1 MATFIPNIQGNIPDL
16 ELYTPNF
23 ELMENW
29 LSVKQERYD
38 QGRMAVSQAYSTIA
52 NLALTDESNIAKKD
66 QFIKDAQNQIK
77 KLASVDLSLEENVVA
92 ARQIFNPLLQDENI
106 MADATFTSKARALM
120 QTNANFKNSSNS
132 EDRARYN
139 ANNDIFAQLKL
150 QEFKMADADTRKSMA
165 SQSLSF
171 VDNIN
176 LFERYLDIANKNGF
190 SIKRESKPTDAA
202 GNLMPFMV
210 VEKNGTEITP
220 LAYSRLANVF
230 NNDPYI
236 QQYYQQQG
244 YIQVQSELQ
253 ELIPQVGYQAALA
266 QVTDKYQ
273 STIDPSVAANKKAQL
288 EEANVVNTAKKRVY
302 ESKATK
308 VGIIPGSKEHMEYL
322 KITAEEAGFE
332 QEHKSI
338 VDESKRMS
346 VAIQDISS
354 LYSTAGK
361 AMYESDLNAAATD
374 YAMQGWEIGYKG
386 TPNYGKWVDARKSK
400 EDGSKSSS
408 TLVGSGMLEATDSA
422 PISYISDTDTDTD
435 VVKTNETLLQKKQ
448 SNLNKGLVDLIG
460 VYTKAYNKKNPDE
473 MTIEKIPN
481 TGIRDVTSASAWW
494 DRTSQSELAG
504 KETQRVIDFFNKL
517 DKEGVLAAEYPE
529 VKQALDKWKAK
540 EKAYIKTESIAAQSY
555 ATSFKNAEAEIALN
569 SNDALAST
577 APLVRYMYN
586 PETGVES
593 KKQFEKNVLAAY
605 KSGDIDPVVAEQ
617 VLNLSNT
624 PIKPS
629 FNQILEASNKLAKAD
644 YMNSLSPDER
654 EVPIKNDRGEITG
667 YRTAWENLSDN
678 ERSELVKPYIK
689 DAREN
694 PQSIVGL
701 EARESIKSTRRLGK
715 FYDEALSLVEDYY
728 KRDPASQSVVSMLNP
743 TAVVLDGAPDAI
755 EIVSSNID
763 IAPNAA
769 LSDEK
774 AQQAQAVMLA
784 TLNRYLESGDIVISS
799 GEFSPEKVEAFK
811 KGKIKGDK
819 NEERTSYS
827 VFDRFYDDLKT
838 KNGAPSSTST
848 SDPRATFKVLS
859 SVDFGNNQ
867 SGAIIEISY
876 NTGWLQGVS
885 STADDPGFKFSA
897 DPANSKATLFIP
909 EGIGAMMNLP
919 VSQDIEDFSAL
930 TMNGIENIELN
941 NNVARIVYDAENQ
954 VLSYTAT
961 KKEFNP
967 KTGKYR
973 TVIEES
979 PDVYEANA
987 INYRYLSQ
995 NLYNGLRIYE
1005 ANQEEAE
1012 RLYNED
1018 NGAVYSTDE
1027 LNR

>member
-29 LSVKQERYD
+29 LSVKQERYN

-52 NLALTDESNIAKKD
+52 NLPLTDESNIAKKD
-66 QFIKDAQNQIK
+66 QFIKDAQNQIQ
-77 KLASVDLSLEENVVA
+77 KLASVDLSLEENVIA

-106 MADATFTSKARALM
+106 MADATFTSKATALM
-120 QTNANFKNSSNS
+120 QANANFKNSSDS

-139 ANNDIFAQLKL
+139 ANNNIFAQLKL
-150 QEFKMADADTRKSMA
+150 EEFKMSDAETRKSMA

-176 LFERYLDIANKNGF
+176 LFERYLEIAKKNGF
-190 SIKRESKPTDAA
+190 SLKRESKPTDAA

-210 VEKNGTEITP
+210 TETNGKEITP

-236 QQYYQQQG
+236 QEYYQQQG

-273 STIDPSVAANKKAQL
+273 STIDPSVAANKKAKL
-288 EEANVVNTAKKRVY
+288 EEARTVNNAKKRVY

-322 KITAEEAGFE
+322 KITAEEAGFS

-338 VDESKRMS
+338 VDESKQVS
-346 VAIQDISS
+346 IAIQDISS
-354 LYSTAGK
+354 LYRTAGK
-361 AMYESDLNAAATD
+361 AAYETDLNAAATD
-374 YAMQGWEIGYKG
+374 YAMQDYSIGYKA
-386 TPNYGKWVDARKSK
+386 TPNYGKWVDARK
-400 EDGSKSSS
+400 DKS
-408 TLVGSGMLEATDSA
+408 TGSGSDSPSVSQGLLPGSDTA
-422 PISYISDTDTDTD
+422 PITYISDTDTDVT
-435 VVKTNETLLQKKQ
+435 VVETNENALKQKQVK
-448 SNLNKGLVDLIG
+448 LNKDLVDLIG
-460 VYTKAYNKKNPDE
+460 TYTKLYNTKHPDE
-473 MTIEKIPN
+473 MTTEKIPN

-494 DRTSQSELAG
+494 ERTSESELAG
-504 KETQRVIDFFNKL
+504 QETQRVLDFFNKL
-517 DKEGVLAAEYPE
+517 DKEGILASEYPQ
-529 VKQALDKWKAK
+529 VKQALNKWKGK
-540 EKAYIKTESIAAQSY
+540 EAAYIKAESTVAQSY
-555 ATSFKNAEAEIALN
+555 SNSFKNVEAEIALN
-569 SNDALAST
+569 SNDAMAST
-577 APLVRYMYN
+577 APLVRYMYDS
-586 PETGVES
+586 ETGIES
-593 KKQFEKNVLAAY
+593 KKQFEKNVLDAY
-605 KSGDIDPVVAEQ
+605 KAGDIDPIVAEQ

-629 FNQILEASNKLAKAD
+629 FNDILEASEKLAKAD
-644 YMNSLSPDER
+644 YMNSLPPDEKQ
-654 EVPIKNDRGEITG
+654 VSIKNDRGEIIG

-678 ERSELVKPYIK
+678 KRSELLRPYIK

-701 EARESIKSTRRLGK
+701 EAREGIKSTRRLGK
-715 FYDEALSLVEDYY
+715 FYDQALTLVEDFY
-728 KRDPASQSVVSMLNP
+728 KRDPASQSAVSMLNP
-743 TAVVLDGAPDAI
+743 TAVILDGAPDAI
-755 EIVSSNID
+755 EIISSNLD
-763 IAPNAA
+763 VAPNSA
-769 LSDEK
+769 LPNK
-774 AQQAQAVMLA
+774 TAQVEQQVMLA

-799 GEFSPEKVEAFK
+799 GEFNPEKAEAFK

-819 NEERTSYS
+819 NQERMSYS
-827 VFDRFYDDLKT
+827 VFSRFYQDIKVKNDAKT
-838 KNGAPSSTST
+838 STAT

-859 SVDFGNNQ
+859 AVDFGNDQ
-867 SGAIIEISY
+867 SGAIVEINY

-885 STADDPGFKFSA
+885 STADDPGFKFSV
-897 DPANSKATLFIP
+897 DGNNSKATLFIP
-909 EGIGAMMNLP
+909 EGVAGMMNLP
-919 VSQDIEDFSAL
+919 VSEDIENFTAL
-930 TMNGIENIELN
+930 TTNGIETIQLN
-941 NNVARIVYDAENQ
+941 NNAVRIEYDAENK
-954 VLSYTAT
+954 LLNYTST
-961 KKEFNP
+961 QKEFNP

-973 TVIEES
+973 TVTYES
-979 PDVYEANA
+979 PSSLVANP

-995 NLYNGLRIYE
+995 NLYNELMLFE